1 MYRFCYITIF
11 YFLFSCSNIDDKR
24 PNILFISIDDLNDW
38 NEPLNGSNRVFT
50 PFL

>member
-1 MYRFCYITIF
+1 MYRFYYIAIF
-11 YFLFSCSNIDDKR
+11 YFLLSCSKIGEKR

-38 NEPLNGSNRVFT
+38 NEPLNGSNKVIT